1 MRDINID
8 VSMFNKG
15 LMALPKVLKGMGY
28 DSLREDQ
35 KDPINS
41 ILSGRD
47 TFVIIPTGGGKTLL
61 YAASTKALNFKTIV
75 FSPLIALQR
84 DQVQSLNLKGVR
96 SGAINSENTEAQN
109 VMTLM
114 DWNRGSLDIM
124 FVAPERIET
133 PQFKAA
139 MAAVKPDMVVLDEAH
154 TMSQWGSS
162 FRPAYRRCG
171 EFVKEQNPRIVLALT
186 ATATPKIISD
196 VQEVLD
202 IQNCNV
208 ICKYS
213 PRTNLKLSSSFTPS
227 EELFGEILKKV
238 RSIDGSII
246 IYCDTIKHVE
256 ELVVFLSEAGESVTY
271 YHGQMTRQEERKS
284 NQDKFMNDEVRII
297 VCTGAFGMGID
308 KPDIRG
314 VIHAYP
320 PGSVEA
326 ITQETGR
333 ASRDGAEATC
343 HMFYTEQGMV
353 TQSHLCDMSHPDSET
368 AYACWTAL
376 NDNKNADGE
385 VYMTGVEINDTSGV
399 DHADSALAIFQ
410 NLGCVERYSP
420 TKKTYEIT
428 VIKRSESDLLNK
440 TLDALIEGG
449 LLKTT
454 LSNGN
459 KVYEVDTQY
468 AAMKVLKGEPTI
480 KTHIT
485 KLAKEGCLTFKPPFR
500 GKVTKILKEPSL
512 EDYAII
518 DERRKQ
524 EQRKFRDVTEYHKTP
539 DSKKWDFINKYFS
552 LESLSEK
559 EV

>member
-1 MRDINID
+1 
-8 VSMFNKG
+8 
-15 LMALPKVLKGMGY
+15 
-28 DSLREDQ
+28 
-35 KDPINS
+35 
-41 ILSGRD
+41 
-47 TFVIIPTGGGKTLL
+47 
-61 YAASTKALNFKTIV
+61 
-75 FSPLIALQR
+75 
-84 DQVQSLNLKGVR
+84 
-96 SGAINSENTEAQN
+96 
-109 VMTLM
+109 
-114 DWNRGSLDIM
+114 
-124 FVAPERIET
+124 
-133 PQFKAA
+133 
-139 MAAVKPDMVVLDEAH
+139 
-154 TMSQWGSS
+154 
-162 FRPAYRRCG
+162 
-171 EFVKEQNPRIVLALT
+171 
-186 ATATPKIISD
+186 
-196 VQEVLD
+196 
-202 IQNCNV
+202 
-208 ICKYS
+208 
-213 PRTNLKLSSSFTPS
+213 
-227 EELFGEILKKV
+227 
-238 RSIDGSII
+238 
-246 IYCDTIKHVE
+246 
-256 ELVVFLSEAGESVTY
+256 
-271 YHGQMTRQEERKS
+271 
-284 NQDKFMNDEVRII
+284 
-297 VCTGAFGMGID
+297 MGID

-333 ASRDGAEATC
+333 ASRDGAEAIC

-368 AYACWTAL
+368 AYACWTTL
-376 NDNKNADGE
+376 NDNKNAVGE
-385 VYMTGVEINDTSGV
+385 VFMTGVEINDTSGV

-428 VIKRSESDLLNK
+428 VIKRSESDILNK

-454 LSNGN
+454 LSTGN

-468 AAMKVLKGEPTI
+468 AAIKVFKGEPTI

-485 KLAKEGCLTFKPPFR
+485 KMAKEGCLTFKPPFR

-524 EQRKFRDVTEYHKTP
+524 EQRKFKDVTEYHKTP

-552 LESLSEK
+552 LESLAEK

>member
-1 MRDINID
+1 MRENKIDIELL
-8 VSMFNKG
+8 NKG
-15 LMALPKVLKGMGY
+15 LLKLPSVLQSMGY
-28 DSLREDQ
+28 TSLREDQ

-41 ILSGRD
+41 ILSCKD
-47 TFVIIPTGGGKTLL
+47 TFVILPTGGGKTLL
-61 YAASTKALNFKTIV
+61 YAATTKALEFKTIV

-109 VMTLM
+109 IMTLM
-114 DWNRGSLDIM
+114 DWNRGALDIM

-133 PQFKAA
+133 QSFKAA
-139 MAAVKPDMVVLDEAH
+139 MASVKPDMVVLDEAH

-171 EFVKEQNPRIVLALT
+171 EFVKEQNPKVVLALT
-186 ATATPKIISD
+186 ATATPKIVKD
-196 VQEVLD
+196 VQEVLT

-238 RSIDGSII
+238 RSIKGSII
-246 IYCDTIKHVE
+246 IYCDTIRNVE
-256 ELVVFLSEAGESVTY
+256 NLVVFLSDAGESVTY
-271 YHGQMTRQEERKS
+271 YHGQMTRQDERKS
-284 NQDKFMNDEVRII
+284 NQDKFMSGEVRII

-320 PGSVEA
+320 PGSIEA

-333 ASRDGAEATC
+333 ASRDGADAVC
-343 HMFYTEQGMV
+343 HLFYTEQGMV
-353 TQSHLCDMSHPDSET
+353 TQSHLCDMTHPDSET
-368 AYACWTAL
+368 AYMCWETL
-376 NDNKNADGE
+376 EYNRNFDGE
-385 VYMTGVEINDTSGV
+385 VYMTGTEINDASGV
-399 DHADSALAIFQ
+399 AHADSALTVFQ

-420 TKKTYEIT
+420 TKKLYEIT
-428 VIKRSESDLLNK
+428 ILKDSESDILNK
-440 TLDALIEGG
+440 TRDALIEGG
-449 LLKTT
+449 MLKCTT
-454 LSNGN
+454 KAGN

-468 AAMKVLKGEPTI
+468 AAIKVFKGEATI
-480 KTHIT
+480 KTHIA
-485 KLAKEGCLTFKPPFR
+485 KMAKEGCITFKPPFR
-500 GKVTKILKEPSL
+500 GKVTKILREPTA
-512 EDYAII
+512 EDYKII

-524 EQRKFRDVTEYHKTP
+524 EQRKFRDVTAYHNTP
-539 DSKKWDFINKYFS
+539 DDKKWDFINKYFS

-559 EV
+559 DV